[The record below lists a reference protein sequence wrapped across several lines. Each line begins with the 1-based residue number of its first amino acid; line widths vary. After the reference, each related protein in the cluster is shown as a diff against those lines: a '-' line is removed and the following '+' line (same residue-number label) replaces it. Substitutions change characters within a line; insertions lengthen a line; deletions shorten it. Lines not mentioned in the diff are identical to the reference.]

1 MKTGWV
7 SLDSCK
13 AVIFAAAVCVGLTA
27 AMPGGLRAQGTMQS
41 APADKT
47 TPSYDMKGQAIVDL
61 QQLQGKYVAPAD
73 AIPADKYSW
82 RPAPDARSVGELF
95 LHVTAANHNIP
106 TMMTGTTAPGEFKKD
121 GYEKSI
127 TDKAKIVDALKESFA
142 AAIEDVQA
150 MSNADFAK
158 AEKKLGPD
166 ANDGDVIYILVT
178 HAHEHLGQA
187 IAYARSNG
195 VVPPWT
201 ATAMKKDPKKAQD

>member
-1 MKTGWV
+1 MKKGWV
-7 SLDSCK
+7 CLAGCVVVCAGLS
-13 AVIFAAAVCVGLTA
+13 AVPSALQASGQQAAAST
-27 AMPGGLRAQGTMQS
+27 
-41 APADKT
+41 DKT
-47 TPSYDMKGQAIVDL
+47 APSYDMKAQSIEDL
-61 QQLQGKYVAPAD
+61 KQLQKKYVSLAE

-82 RPAPDARSVGELF
+82 RPETGARSVGELF

-106 TMMTGTTAPGEFKKD
+106 TMMTGTTAPEEFKKD

-127 TDKAKIVDALKESFA
+127 TDKAKIVDGLKQSFD
-142 AAIEDVQA
+142 AAIGDVQG

-187 IAYARSNG
+187 IAYARENG

-201 ATAMKKDPKKAQD
+201 VEAMKKDAKKAQD

>member
-7 SLDSCK
+7 SLANCRAAFFT
-13 AVIFAAAVCVGLTA
+13 AVICVALMATV
-27 AMPGGLRAQGTMQS
+27 PGGLRAQGTMQS

-47 TPSYDMKGQAIVDL
+47 APSYDMKGQAIVDL
-61 QQLQGKYVAPAD
+61 QQLQGKYVALAD

-106 TMMTGTTAPGEFKKD
+106 TMMAGTTAPEQFKKD

-127 TDKAKIVDALKESFA
+127 ADKGKIVDALKESFA
-142 AAIEDVQA
+142 AAIADVQA

-201 ATAMKKDPKKAQD
+201 AAAMKKDPKKAQD

>member
-1 MKTGWV
+1 MKKGWV
-7 SLDSCK
+7 CLAGC
-13 AVIFAAAVCVGLTA
+13 AVICAGLAA
-27 AMPGGLRAQGTMQS
+27 AMPGALQARSGQQAAS
-41 APADKT
+41 ADKSA
-47 TPSYDMKGQAIVDL
+47 PSYDMKAQAIEDL
-61 QQLQGKYVAPAD
+61 KQLQKKYVSLAG
-73 AIPADKYSW
+73 AIPTDKYSW
-82 RPAPDARSVGELF
+82 RPAEGARSVSELF

-106 TMMTGTTAPGEFKKD
+106 TMMTGTTAPEEFKKD

-127 TDKAKIVDALKESFA
+127 TDKAKIVDGLKQSFD
-142 AAIEDVQA
+142 AAIADVQG

-187 IAYARSNG
+187 IAYARENG

-201 ATAMKKDPKKAQD
+201 VEAMKKDAKKAQD

>member
-1 MKTGWV
+1 MKKGWV
-7 SLDSCK
+7 SL
-13 AVIFAAAVCVGLTA
+13 VIGLAAICVMLLTA
-27 AMPGGLRAQGTMQS
+27 GPGTLRAQGAMQS

-47 TPSYDMKGQAIVDL
+47 APAYDMKGQAIVDL
-61 QQLQGKYVAPAD
+61 QQMQGKYVALAE

-82 RPAPDARSVGELF
+82 RPAPGVRSVGELF

-106 TMMTGTTAPGEFKKD
+106 TMMTGTTAPEEFKKD

-127 TDKAKIVDALKESFA
+127 ADKAKIVDTLKESFA
-142 AAIEDVQA
+142 AAIANVQA

-187 IAYARSNG
+187 ISYARSNG

-201 ATAMKKDPKKAQD
+201 AAALKKDLKKAQD